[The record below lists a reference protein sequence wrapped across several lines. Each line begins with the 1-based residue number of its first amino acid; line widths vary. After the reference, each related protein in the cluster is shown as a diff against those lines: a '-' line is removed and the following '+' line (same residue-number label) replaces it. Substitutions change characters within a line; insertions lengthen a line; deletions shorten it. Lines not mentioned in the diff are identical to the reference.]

1 MAKPRCTAILSVLLV
16 CSIATLSQGKKPVM
30 TTSTDER
37 VLELSHLQGT
47 SADGVIELDSES
59 FDKFTSGSRRPYQ
72 LIVFLGAKHL
82 MDKPKLHLREL
93 RQDYGLT
100 AKAHRDRFQRSEPE
114 GKLFFAELNF
124 ERKTEEVFR
133 RLGAQ
138 SLFIFRLSSTM
149 NVSPGGTI
157 KLRDQDILKPET
169 QPVNVDQLVSFVRDR
184 AGIDIG
190 KVEKPTVFQAW
201 WFPFLAI
208 TFLSSLVYTAYKIC
222 YADFM
227 KNMVVYALA
236 TLAVYWFSVSGAM
249 HNIIRGMPMVTIDPN
264 TKAPRYFMPGQGQL
278 GTEGFVMGSLYT
290 CVGLAFGLVVY
301 IAPKAKAASTQ
312 RMLAYGG
319 IFIAYV
325 CLSQVVGVYSW
336 KTGYHWRKYI

>member
-1 MAKPRCTAILSVLLV
+1 M
-16 CSIATLSQGKKPVM
+16 Q
-30 TTSTDER
+30 
-37 VLELSHLQGT
+37 VLELSQLQER
-47 SADGVIELDSES
+47 SADGVVELDSAS
-59 FDKFTSGSRRPYQ
+59 FDKFASGRRRAYQ

-82 MDKPKLHLREL
+82 LDKPKLHLREL
-93 RQDYGLT
+93 REDYGFT
-100 AKAHRDRFQRSEPE
+100 AKAHRDRFKRSEAE

-124 ERKTEEVFR
+124 EKNTQEVFR
-133 RLGAQ
+133 RLNAQ
-138 SLFIFRLSSTM
+138 TLFIFRLPSTL
-149 NVSPGGTI
+149 NVSPGENI
-157 KLRDQDILKPET
+157 KLREQDMLKPEASAS
-169 QPVNVDQLVSFVRDR
+169 QPINIDQMVSFVREKT
-184 AGIDIG
+184 GIDIG

-201 WFPFLAI
+201 WFPFVAI
-208 TFLSSLVYTAYKIC
+208 AFLSSILYIAYKVF

-236 TLAVYWFSVSGAM
+236 TLFVYWFSVSGGM

-264 TKAPRYFMPGQGQL
+264 TKTPRYFMPGQGQL
-278 GTEGFVMGSLYT
+278 GTEGFLMGSLYT

-319 IFIAYV
+319 LMTAFICV
-325 CLSQVVGVYSW
+325 NQVVGVYSW